1 MSRATIAIF
10 DRLGTAQVPADTPM
24 LFDRAVVMGGSIAG
38 LLAARVL
45 ADHAGTVVVI
55 ERDELDDAPVARP
68 GVPQASQVH
77 TLLGAGRVQ
86 LDRWFD
92 GFSKEAVAEGAVL
105 AGGDA
110 HELHYNGRR
119 KVTVPDVELLCSS
132 RPFLESLVRRRM
144 MRLPNVSFVRGRATG
159 LEFAFGRV
167 AGVRYEPADG
177 GAALVESADFTVDAM
192 GRSSRL
198 GDWLERSGWQK
209 APTRRMKI
217 DINYTC
223 ACFRRSDS
231 TPPVAAAIA
240 SWPLGRVPAGVSPG
254 AIGAIEDDR
263 WLVMFGGYGI
273 DRPGRTPEEFRR
285 LCRALPPVFAAVAE
299 EEMLGEI
306 RTYHQ
311 SISMRRDYHLVERL
325 PARLVSVGDAVASF
339 NPIYGQ
345 GMSSAALHASCLS
358 EYLRSDPDLSA
369 PASDFRALQR
379 IVVDAAWRTS
389 ASPDLAL
396 PHINGPYPRGYRL
409 LQRLTDMI
417 VDASV
422 TDIEVGRR
430 FTAVAHMRAHPST
443 LATPGTLL
451 RAARA
456 VRRDRKRTG

>member
-1 MSRATIAIF
+1 MSRSLNAIF
-10 DRLGTAQVPADTPM
+10 DRLGTAEAPPDPPVF
-24 LFDRAVVMGGSIAG
+24 FDHAVVMGGSIAG

-45 ADHAGTVVVI
+45 ADHAETVLII
-55 ERDELDDAPVARP
+55 ERDELTDAPVARP

-77 TLLGAGRVQ
+77 MLLGAGRVQ
-86 LDRWFD
+86 LDCWFD
-92 GFSKEAVAEGAVL
+92 GFSKEAVADGAVL

-110 HELHYNGRR
+110 HQLHFNGRR

-132 RPFLESLVRRRM
+132 RPFLESVVRRRIT
-144 MRLPNVSFVRGRATG
+144 RLPNVSFVRGRATG
-159 LEFAFGRV
+159 VEFAFGQAV
-167 AGVRYEPADG
+167 GVRYEPADG
-177 GAALVESADFTVDAM
+177 GRPMIESADFIVDAM

-217 DINYTC
+217 GINYTC
-223 ACFRRSDS
+223 ACFRRTDS

-240 SWPLGRVPAGVSPG
+240 SWSLGRVPAGVSPG

-263 WLVMFGGYGI
+263 WLVMLGGYGM
-273 DRPGRTPEEFRR
+273 DRPGRTPEGFRR
-285 LCRALPPVFAAVAE
+285 LCRVLPPVFAAAAE

-311 SISMRRDYHLVERL
+311 ATSMRRDYHLLERL

-369 PASDFRALQR
+369 PANDFRALQR
-379 IVVDAAWRTS
+379 IVVDAAWQTS

-409 LQRLTDMI
+409 AQRVTNMI

-422 TDIEVGRR
+422 TDVEVGRR

-456 VRRDRKRTG
+456 VWRDQRRTG